1 MSQHPHIGA
10 ALRYVR
16 HTLRLKIEM
25 VAQDARCTPSN
36 LSRIEN
42 GRQNPSIPL
51 LQNLATALQT
61 PVSRLFSLIE
71 APPASLDPALPDT
84 TTLGDREWLE
94 LRQRLEMLSPTRRE
108 QAMQTLYFL
117 YHEQLQEQHSQGA
130 NTPVRDANAIHE
142 ALASARRQVA

>member
-51 LQNLATALQT
+51 LQNLAKALQT
-61 PVSRLFSLIE
+61 PVSRLFTLIE
-71 APPASLDPALPDT
+71 APPASLDPSVPDT
-84 TTLGDREWLE
+84 ATLGDREWLE
-94 LRQRLEMLSPTRRE
+94 LRQRLEMLSPERRE
-108 QAMQTLYFL
+108 KAMQTLYFL
-117 YHEQLQEQHSQGA
+117 YHEQLQDQHAEGGGSPQ
-130 NTPVRDANAIHE
+130 RDPAAMHE
-142 ALASARRQVA
+142 ALASARRKVA